1 MKRIINEM
9 TAAVIMVVSAV
20 IVLVSLIVMYV
31 IYGG

>member
-9 TAAVIMVVSAV
+9 TAALIIAVSAV